1 MRSPS
6 FPRFLFLL
14 AALGLA
20 PLPAADKSPA
30 DAAFEAA
37 RTAIVTSNPE
47 GEPALAAGFTFL
59 LGFPE
64 DSRTRGLLPALE
76 ALAERL
82 PEAARA
88 RYRAAYAQRIEA
100 ALARKDLPPAARE
113 GILSGIALAAL
124 SRQLDAEQ
132 PDPAA
137 LAGPLRALEEQ
148 FPTSRALPALR
159 LGEAKLLAAR
169 DPEAGLARMRALAAS
184 PDPEVARQAAAEVRM
199 VDLRTKPLDLKFTA
213 VDGREVDLAKLRGK
227 VVLIDFWATWCGPCI
242 AELPNLLRVYEQYHP
257 QGFEIVGISFENS
270 GVVDEETRRN
280 PRNAGRPLDTPEQ
293 AAAKLA
299 AARQKLTDFTRDRKM
314 PWPQHFD
321 GRYWDNEFGRQFNI
335 RSIPAM
341 FLLDREG
348 RVVDTN
354 ARGAKLEP
362 QVRRLLG
369 LQP

>member
-1 MRSPS
+1 MRLTS
-6 FPRFLFLL
+6 FPRALLVPALL
-14 AALGLA
+14 AVA
-20 PLPAADKSPA
+20 PLPAAEKSPA

-37 RTAIVTSNPE
+37 RAAIVTPNPE
-47 GEPALAAGFTFL
+47 GEPALAAGFAFL

-76 ALAERL
+76 ALGDRL

-88 RYRAAYAQRIEA
+88 GYREAYARRIEG
-100 ALARKDLPPAARE
+100 ALARKDLPAAARE
-113 GILSGIALAAL
+113 GILSGIASAAL

-137 LAGPLRALEEQ
+137 LAAPLRALEEQ
-148 FPTSRALPALR
+148 FPASRALPALR

-169 DPEAGLARMRALAAS
+169 DPEAGLARMRLLAAS
-184 PDPEVARQAAAEVRM
+184 PDPEIARQAATEVRLA
-199 VDLRTKPLDLKFTA
+199 DLRTKPLELKFTA
-213 VDGREVDLAKLRGK
+213 VDGRQVDVAQLRGK

-257 QGFEIVGISFENS
+257 QGFEIVGISFENA
-270 GVVDEETRRN
+270 GIVDEESRRN

-299 AARQKLTDFTRDRKM
+299 AARKKLNDFTRDRQM
-314 PWPQHFD
+314 PWPQQFD

-348 RVVDTN
+348 RLVDTN

>member
-88 RYRAAYAQRIEA
+88 GYRAAYAQRVEA

-113 GILSGIALAAL
+113 GILSGIASAAL

>member
-88 RYRAAYAQRIEA
+88 GYRAAYAQRVEA

-113 GILSGIALAAL
+113 GILSGIASAAL

-148 FPTSRALPALR
+148 FPASRALPALR

-321 GRYWDNEFGRQFNI
+321 GRYWDNEFGRRFSI
-335 RSIPAM
+335 RELPTA
-341 FLLDREG
+341 FLLG
-348 RVVDTN
+348 RDGRLVTTDVHGD
-354 ARGAKLEP
+354 KLEAALS
-362 QVRRLLG
+362 RLLG
-369 LQP
+369 AP